1 MKLWRAISPL
11 SISIR
16 IIICCI
22 SISVVFGQAENTKI
36 PSQKELDSVFKYY
49 ELSNSNSL
57 SLPKRSTFASSFL
70 NAAFLYKQD
79 SLIYKGLMQKTWLLG
94 KTKQYD
100 SAIIYSHKLYDLAI
114 QNGDTFYIK
123 SALLKLGIYHKKND
137 EFAEAFQY
145 YNEIFKI
152 SRELKDTLRAGRSL
166 LNMANMQ
173 TMLGDYSGSKTTA
186 IDGLK
191 YVESTADLI
200 SLSGLY
206 HIISVANRKQN
217 NYKEAFKYNS
227 LALALGKDSISINSI
242 GINNV
247 LKFENTKALI
257 LADTTNYNQALF
269 ILSELE
275 ENPTVRNNKKEYA
288 RVIANLGY
296 VQWLQNKDNEISEK
310 LFLETKKIRI
320 SIGDVDG
327 LFASNIYLTN
337 YHLKK
342 NKAKALEYANAAY
355 QNALEL
361 KSLTSIIE
369 ALGYIFQLKEDTNE
383 EAKVFNETYLKL
395 NEINQSNREIYAVTK
410 YENENLTNENLK
422 LEADNAKLA
431 IEKAKEE
438 RENIIYLLGTLILIL
453 SGGFVFYLLQQKH
466 KRERIRDV
474 FNAETRISKKLHDEL
489 ANDVYHVMTQIQNER
504 NDQEVLDKLE
514 NIYSRTRDF
523 SRENSSFKLGKSYTQ
538 ELSGMLS
545 SYGSDHTKIIIK
557 DIDDINW
564 GAITPEKKIIIH
576 RIIQELMVNMKK
588 HSNASLV
595 AVTFKK
601 THKTI
606 EISYADNGVGVAK
619 NEMIY
624 SSGLQNAENRI
635 KTIGGSFIFDSE
647 EGKGFKARI
656 HFPN

>member
-1 MKLWRAISPL
+1 MKLWRVTSLFYFFIGGIFFCNSF
-11 SISIR
+11 
-16 IIICCI
+16 
-22 SISVVFGQAENTKI
+22 SVVFGQTKKNSI
-36 PSQKELDSVFKYY
+36 LSQKKLDSISQYY
-49 ELSNSNSL
+49 ELSKSKFL
-57 SLPKRSTFASSFL
+57 SDSEKLLNASSFFKASL
-70 NAAFLYKQD
+70 LYQKD
-79 SLIYKGLMQKTWLLG
+79 SLIFNALMQKTMLLG
-94 KTKQYD
+94 RTRQYD
-100 SAIIYSHKLYDLAI
+100 SAIIYTHRLYDLAK
-114 QNGDTFYIK
+114 QNKDTIYIRK
-123 SALLKLGIYHKKND
+123 ALTKLGRYHKDND
-137 EFAEAFQY
+137 QLAEAFNY
-145 YNEIFKI
+145 FNEAFKVSKI
-152 SRELKDTLRAGRSL
+152 INDSINAGRNL
-166 LNMANMQ
+166 LRMANIQ
-173 TMLGDYSGSKTTA
+173 AMLGDYSGSKTTGIDGMKYVENTSDYKTLA
-186 IDGLK
+186 GLYHSISVANTEQENYRDGLK
-191 YVESTADLI
+191 YNYKALNLEKDA
-200 SLSGLY
+200 LSAKIIGNNNFLVY
-206 HIISVANRKQN
+206 KNSRAVILAKQKKYKKALSIISELVA
-217 NYKEAFKYNS
+217 
-227 LALALGKDSISINSI
+227 DSI
-242 GINNV
+242 V
-247 LKFENTKALI
+247 K
-257 LADTTNYNQALF
+257 
-269 ILSELE
+269 
-275 ENPTVRNNKKEYA
+275 RNKREYA
-288 RVIANLGY
+288 RVIDNFGY
-296 VQWLQNKDNEISEK
+296 IKWLENKTNNNSESLLVKARGLRGEEKDVQGLIASHIH
-310 LFLETKKIRI
+310 LTKYYFEENR
-320 SIGDVDG
+320 
-327 LFASNIYLTN
+327 T
-337 YHLKK
+337 
-342 NKAKALEYANAAY
+342 KALEYAKAAY

-369 ALGYIFQLKEDTNE
+369 ALGYIFQLKKDVTE

-395 NEINQSNREIYAVTK
+395 KEINQSNREIYAVTK

-601 THKTI
+601 AHKTI